1 MQSKLMMMYLLKLFT
16 SATVKLL
23 TRTYVQRKLADFI
36 SIVETRALE
45 LRFSSDDKFSLSY
58 AKSVKA
64 ILYVNYFHHF
74 SDIL

>member
-16 SATVKLL
+16 SARLKLL
-23 TRTYVQRKLADFI
+23 FACMYVQRKLADFI

-45 LRFSSDDKFSLSY
+45 LGFSSDDKFSLSY

-74 SDIL
+74 L